1 VEGNDFR
8 IGGLMDTN
16 PAMKNMVSMRV
27 WMDSEKNI
35 KMNSPK
41 FTFSCPSFESV
52 SGGLA
57 KGEYRFLV
65 DMDAHL

>member
-1 VEGNDFR
+1 
-8 IGGLMDTN
+8 
-16 PAMKNMVSMRV
+16 MRV